1 MRKLLLFLIMALA
14 PSLLMAQAAGG
25 QIKRNRV
32 NSDKSKTSVKKPD
45 QVKKTTKH
53 DYVDLGLSVK
63 WATCNV
69 GASSPSDF
77 GDYYAWAEIEPK
89 TNYSENNYVYHN
101 AEGQYYVFDT
111 DIEGTEDD
119 VAHIA
124 WKGSWRLPTKEEW
137 DELSNNCNWKWTK
150 MDGHDGYLITGYNG
164 NSIFLPAAG
173 GYVGSKLSYTEMGLY
188 WSSRQMDDF
197 ASGAYGFHFNSSGKG
212 WGDGSFRWQGHT
224 IRPVFGKRHK

>member
-1 MRKLLLFLIMALA
+1 MKKFIILLVFVLV

-25 QIKRNRV
+25 TIKRSGAKTV
-32 NSDKSKTSVKKPD
+32 KPATSVKKPA
-45 QVKKTTKH
+45 QVRKTIKH

-69 GASSPSDF
+69 GATSPSDF
-77 GDYYAWAEIEPK
+77 GNYYAWAEIEPK
-89 TNYSENNYVYHN
+89 ANYSESTYVYHN
-101 AEGQYYVFDT
+101 DKGQYYVFDN

-124 WKGSWRLPTKEEW
+124 WKGSWRLPTKKEW
-137 DELSNNCNWKWTK
+137 DELSSKCNWKWTNK
-150 MDGHDGYLITGYNG
+150 EGHDGYLITGSNG

-173 GYVGSKLSYTEMGLY
+173 GYVGSKLSYTKMGLY
-188 WSSRQMDDF
+188 WSSKQMDDVV
-197 ASGAYGFHFNSSGKG
+197 SGAYGFHFNSSGKG

-224 IRPVFGKRHK
+224 VRPVLGK